1 MRKNN
6 FKIQMLAGNSLKI
19 CVGASSQIS
28 TTLIRNSQH
37 FCAKCKKGFA
47 TKSYLKEHQ
56 DTIHDGTKYSCC
68 NRIFLSKAGVL
79 WHIKTVHE
87 GKKFECKICNQ
98 EFSSQGNLKTHQ
110 LGVHE
115 KHIEKVHDRVK
126 HVCAICDKDFQF
138 SFGLKRHME
147 NKHK

>member
-1 MRKNN
+1 M
-6 FKIQMLAGNSLKI
+6 KI

-87 GKKFECKICNQ
+87 GKKQGKNHKCQLCKQAFTQSHSLRDHIQ
-98 EFSSQGNLKTHQ
+98 R
-110 LGVHE
+110 VH
-115 KHIEKVHDRVK
+115 KK
-126 HVCAICDKDFQF
+126 
-138 SFGLKRHME
+138 
-147 NKHK
+147 